1 MRLKD
6 RVIIVTGAA
15 QGLGRAYSHRIA
27 QEGAKLVI
35 CDVQDCSETAA
46 LLQQDGA
53 EVLAL
58 RVDVS
63 DEEQT
68 KDMARQAFERFGR
81 IDGLVNNAGMIQ
93 NLGPTNLLDVDLKI
107 WDRVMAVNV
116 KGPFLC
122 TRAVFPYMRDQGKGK
137 IVNCG
142 SGIWLHMAR
151 TVTGSNPQ
159 YVVSKAAVTG
169 LTRSLAREVGAHNIN
184 INTLAP
190 GFTEAY
196 LSEDDQP
203 TVDPERAFGRKGR
216 PQDITGTIVFLLS
229 DDSDFVTGQMVLV
242 NGGMETI

>member
-27 QEGAKLVI
+27 QEGSKLVI

-93 NLGPTNLLDVDLKI
+93 NLGPANLLDVDLKI
-107 WDRVMAVNV
+107 WDRVMAVNI

-203 TVDPERAFGRKGR
+203 AVDPERAFGRKGR

>member
-15 QGLGRAYSHRIA
+15 QGLGRAYSRRIA

-35 CDVQDCSETAA
+35 CDIQDCSETAA

-93 NLGPTNLLDVDLKI
+93 NLGPANLLDVDLNI

-122 TRAVFPYMRDQGKGK
+122 TRAVFPYMRDQGGGK

-203 TVDPERAFGRKGR
+203 AVDPERAFGRKGR

>member
-15 QGLGRAYSHRIA
+15 QGLGRAYSRRIA

-53 EVLAL
+53 EVLTL

-93 NLGPTNLLDVDLKI
+93 NLGPANLL
-107 WDRVMAVNV
+107 
-116 KGPFLC
+116 
-122 TRAVFPYMRDQGKGK
+122 
-137 IVNCG
+137 
-142 SGIWLHMAR
+142 
-151 TVTGSNPQ
+151 
-159 YVVSKAAVTG
+159 
-169 LTRSLAREVGAHNIN
+169 
-184 INTLAP
+184 
-190 GFTEAY
+190 
-196 LSEDDQP
+196 
-203 TVDPERAFGRKGR
+203 
-216 PQDITGTIVFLLS
+216 
-229 DDSDFVTGQMVLV
+229 
-242 NGGMETI
+242 

>member
-1 MRLKD
+1 MRLQD
-6 RVIIVTGAA
+6 HVIIVTGAA
-15 QGLGRAYSHRIA
+15 QGLGRAYSRRIA
-27 QEGAKLVI
+27 EEGAKLVI
-35 CDVQDCSETAA
+35 CDVQDCSGTVA
-46 LLQQDGA
+46 LLQKGGA

-58 RVDVS
+58 EVDVT

-68 KDMARQAFERFGR
+68 KDMAKQVFERFGR

-93 NLGPTNLLDVDLKI
+93 GLGPANLLDVDLKI
-107 WDRVMAVNV
+107 WDRVMAVNI

-122 TRAVFPYMRDQGKGK
+122 TRAVFPYMRDQGRGK

-169 LTRSLAREVGAHNIN
+169 LTRSLAREVGAYNIN

-196 LSEDDQP
+196 IGPEDQP
-203 TVDPERAFGRKGR
+203 AADPERAFGRKGR
-216 PQDITGTIVFLLS
+216 PDDITGTLVFLLS